1 MDEEKL
7 ISGASEAVQTCM
19 RIREGEE
26 CLVITDEE
34 TWNVAK
40 YVIEEIS
47 SITDYLEVFKISA
60 EESRPFR
67 APDSLLEKVAEADAV
82 FSIADYVY
90 GEIPTFYRPIQEAVE
105 FSDTRMAVMVEMDE
119 QILSEG
125 INADYERIRELSE
138 KVYDEVVDV
147 EEIQVTTEKGT
158 DLEVKFGHKWA
169 ILDGFPEEG
178 SWTNLPDGE
187 VLTAPKN
194 VNGQIVIDGT
204 TEFLGK
210 VEDSPVSVEIEDGRA
225 VEGSIECEDE
235 KKAERFREL
244 LFETDENSDRVG
256 EFAIGTNIF
265 LEELCG
271 NLTQDEKFPSIHI
284 AFGDPHGSL
293 TGAEWESDLH
303 MDAVILK
310 PKVIA
315 DGKILMEEGKFKI

>member
-1 MDEEKL
+1 M
-7 ISGASEAVQTCM
+7 ISGAREAVQTCM
-19 RIREGEE
+19 RVKEGEKV
-26 CLVITDEE
+26 LVITDEE

-47 SITDYLEVFKISA
+47 SITENFEVFKIPA
-60 EESRPFR
+60 DEERPFE
-67 APDSLLEKVAEADAV
+67 APDSLLEKVSEADAV

-90 GEIPTFYRPIQEAVE
+90 GEIPTFYRPIQEAVGS
-105 FSDTRMAVMVEMDE
+105 SDTRMAVMVELDE

-125 INADYERIRELSE
+125 MNADYKRIRKLSE
-138 KVYDEVVDV
+138 NVYDEVVDAGKIRV
-147 EEIQVTTEKGT
+147 ITEKGT
-158 DLEVKFGHKWA
+158 DLEVEFGHKWA

-187 VLTAPKN
+187 VLTAPKD
-194 VNGQIVIDGT
+194 VNGKIVIDGT

-210 VEDSPVSVEIEDGRA
+210 VNYSPISVEIEDGRA
-225 VEGSIECEDE
+225 VEGSIECEDRE
-235 KKAERFREL
+235 KAERFREL
-244 LFETDENSDRVG
+244 LFETDGNSDRVG

-303 MDAVILK
+303 MDAVILEPTVK
-310 PKVIA
+310 A
-315 DGKILMEEGKFKI
+315 DGKILMEKGEFKI